1 MKTKK
6 KKHIWSVADDIF
18 LIDKI
23 MSSYKVIEWNEAEY
37 KAVAR

>member
-6 KKHIWSVADDIF
+6 KKHIWSVEDDIF

-23 MSSYKVIEWNEAEY
+23 MSSYKVMEWNGMN
-37 KAVAR
+37 